1 MKEEIQTDI
10 GRPSLQKM
18 AERLGLLHQAR
29 NYRETTRI
37 FLEILRESYPP
48 ELLWGAIVPQ
58 TKGGLALVGWDFD
71 KKELFWKNLSPELR
85 EVLQP
90 LQSKTL
96 TQPQA
101 APSPLAEQLSRW
113 GCPESVQK
121 AGFPLVS
128 ILGATGNA
136 GFLVGTFSEV
146 SPAAIAPWEKLL
158 LVLFGLQLEGNRKE
172 EQLRSEQLGRE
183 LLYQTGKV
191 LASSLELSE
200 VLEVIMDALKVLIPY
215 EAAGV
220 FLINKQ
226 RQEVEEIA
234 TRGYD
239 PSLESDLKL
248 KIGQGLIGWVAKTG
262 QAVIVPDVRQD
273 SRYVNAR
280 LETRSEMVVPIV
292 SGDRVIGVFNL
303 ESNQPNAFSEEDLR
317 LLSDFAVQAA
327 LSIERAQLFAERVQK
342 RRLEGELA
350 IARQIQHSFFP
361 KRVPELPG
369 FDIYGGNVPSSEVG
383 GDYYDFI
390 PIVENQAGIAVA
402 DVSGK
407 GIPAALIMAAFRA
420 SLKAEIR
427 NNYAIRTIMAKV
439 NSLMH
444 ESIEAGNYVTA
455 FYGVLDSQ
463 KKIFTFSNAGHNP
476 PLILKSDGTREYLTK
491 GGVALGIF
499 ADSAYKEKPYPLHGG
514 DILVFYTDGVTEARS
529 EGDEEFGLGR
539 FERLVEENRARP
551 AREIYDAVERE
562 VARFQNYRRQDDF
575 TLIVLKVL

>member
-1 MKEEIQTDI
+1 MKEDI
-10 GRPSLQKM
+10 DANIGSLSVEKLGR
-18 AERLGLLHQAR
+18 RLAFLHQAR

-37 FLEILRESYPP
+37 FLELFRESHPP
-48 ELLWGAIVPQ
+48 EELWGAIVPQ
-58 TKGGLALVGWDFD
+58 PKGGLALAAWDFE
-71 KKELFWKNLSPELR
+71 KKELFWKNLSPERGQTLR
-85 EVLQP
+85 P
-90 LQSKTL
+90 LLSHPPAKPET
-96 TQPQA
+96 
-101 APSPLAEQLSRW
+101 APVELAEELVRW
-113 GCPESVQK
+113 GCP
-121 AGFPLVS
+121 ALVS
-128 ILGATGNA
+128 EAGIPLIPIPGPFGAL
-136 GFLVGTFSEV
+136 GFLIGSFSGVLPEE
-146 SPAAIAPWEKLL
+146 PAPLERLL
-158 LVLFGLQLEGNRKE
+158 LTLFGLQLEGNRKE
-172 EQLRSEQLGRE
+172 EQLKSEQLGRE

-191 LASSLELSE
+191 LASSLELAE

-215 EAAGV
+215 DAAGV
-220 FLINKQ
+220 FLIDKKK
-226 RQEVEEIA
+226 QEVEEIA

-262 QAVIVPDVRQD
+262 QPVIVPDVRQD

-292 SGDRVIGVFNL
+292 SSDRVIGVFNL
-303 ESNQPNAFSEEDLR
+303 ESNFPDAFREEDLR
-317 LLSDFAVQAA
+317 LLADFAAQAA
-327 LSIERAQLFAERVQK
+327 LSIERAQLFAERVAK

-350 IARQIQHSFFP
+350 IARQIQLSFFP
-361 KRVPELPG
+361 QRIPEVPG
-369 FDIYGGNVPSSEVG
+369 FDLYGANVSSSEVG

-390 PIVENQAGIAVA
+390 PIVENQVGLAVA

-427 NNYAIRTIMAKV
+427 NNYAIRTIMAKT

-463 KKIFTFSNAGHNP
+463 KKVFTFSNAGHNP
-476 PLILKSDGTREYLTK
+476 PLVRHADGRREYLTK

-499 ADSAYKEKPYPLHGG
+499 ADSTYKEKPYPLHAG
-514 DILVFYTDGVTEARS
+514 DILVFYTDGVTEARN
-529 EGDEEFGLGR
+529 EKDEEFGLAR
-539 FERLVEENRARP
+539 LERLVDENHARP
-551 AREIYDAVERE
+551 AREIYQIVEKE
-562 VARFQNYRRQDDF
+562 VSYFQNLRRQDDF